1 MQAHLL
7 GEEERKLI
15 EAIAD
20 KKNYVS
26 DLTTTGL
33 TLH

>member
-1 MQAHLL
+1 MKHLWSLQAHLL
-7 GEEERKLI
+7 GEEEGKLI

-26 DLTTTGL
+26 GL
-33 TLH
+33 T